1 MVGEDPRVLGV
12 LEGSGLTS
20 WTGPWT
26 DPGERFELQLGLDL
40 RFLVVDVYLFIV
52 VTPNEIQLEVSNEIP
67 SDDGSWDICFDSL
80 EFVGFASDLDINVLA
95 SEAFDLVAVDG
106 VEAAFGSG

>member
-1 MVGEDPRVLGV
+1 M
-12 LEGSGLTS
+12 
-20 WTGPWT
+20 
-26 DPGERFELQLGLDL
+26 
-40 RFLVVDVYLFIV
+40 DVYLFIV

-95 SEAFDLVAVDG
+95 SDLVAVDR
-106 VEAAFGSG
+106 VEADIRVRLISRICADL